1 MADKNS
7 RVQKARFQKTLAEI
21 RNLKREND
29 DLRTANEALRME
41 LAEISKCEE
50 KRSVNSIVMKIIFP
64 YVYEVVVAAIILVF
78 VYWISINGY
87 ESFDIPYILFLVL
100 VILISVK
107 CVINNKAFHIKP
119 IFYVILN
126 DLVKP
131 AASMF
136 IGLLLCIFCLGD
148 AWKGAKGYALDVGYT
163 VILVVATTIVEMIIV
178 AVSYLVIGIISLL
191 VKRKDKKR

>member
-1 MADKNS
+1 MADKKT
-7 RVQKARFQKTLAEI
+7 RVQKIQAEN
-21 RNLKREND
+21 RKLTQEND
-29 DLRTANEALRME
+29 RLRTEIEALNKK

-50 KRSVNSIVMKIIFP
+50 KRSVNSIVMKNIFL
-64 YVYEVVVAAIILVF
+64 YVYEVMVSAIILVF

-87 ESFDIPYILFLVL
+87 ESFDIPYILFLIL

-163 VILVVATTIVEMIIV
+163 VILVGATTIVVMIIV
-178 AVSYLVIGIISLL
+178 VVSYLVIGIKSLI
-191 VKRKDKKR
+191 VKGKDNKR

>member
-1 MADKNS
+1 MADKKT
-7 RVQKARFQKTLAEI
+7 RVQKIQAEN
-21 RNLKREND
+21 RKLTQEND
-29 DLRTANEALRME
+29 RLRTEIEALNKK

-50 KRSVNSIVMKIIFP
+50 KRNVNSIVIKNIFL
-64 YVYEVVVAAIILVF
+64 YVYEVMVSAIILVF

-87 ESFDIPYILFLVL
+87 ESFNIPYILFLIL

-131 AASMF
+131 AASML

-163 VILVVATTIVEMIIV
+163 VILVGATTIVVMIIV
-178 AVSYLVIGIISLL
+178 VVSYLVIGIKSLL
-191 VKRKDKKR
+191 VKGKDNKR